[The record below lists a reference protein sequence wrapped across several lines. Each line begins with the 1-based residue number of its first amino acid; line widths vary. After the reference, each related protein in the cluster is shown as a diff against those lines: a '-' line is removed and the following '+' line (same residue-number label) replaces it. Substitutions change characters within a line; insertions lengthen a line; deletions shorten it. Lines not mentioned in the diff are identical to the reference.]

1 MGHLP
6 RKIDVR
12 SKMLW
17 HERIAHH
24 AHESGDGDRNQEE
37 EIPFLRERLGRW
49 LFGNEDY
56 ALGCLRFPAPRT
68 FECDRLLTKVEH
80 ESVATEAYD
89 EHRDDECRQE
99 RTLRIEADAN
109 DA

>member
-1 MGHLP
+1 M
-6 RKIDVR
+6 
-12 SKMLW
+12 
-17 HERIAHH
+17 
-24 AHESGDGDRNQEE
+24 GDRNQEE

-49 LFGNEDY
+49 LFGNEAY